1 MIIKTDQT
9 EVIQEVNEPQP
20 VKEETEMET
29 LVIPTLALEPVVN
42 ACNNNDQQP
51 SSETADAVQL
61 WNMSL
66 LASIKVSDSFS

>member
-20 VKEETEMET
+20 VKEETETQT

-42 ACNNNDQQP
+42 ACNNNDQP

-66 LASIKVSDSFS
+66 LASIKVSDSLS